1 MTKQA
6 ILAQGTLSLKSTR
19 AYFNQKLIGVMREE
33 VFATNCT
40 KLQDLVTARNQ
51 DLVTARKH
59 LIKIINLIDDTIE
72 SRSK

>member
-6 ILAQGTLSLKSTR
+6 ILNQGSLSLKSTR
-19 AYFNQKLIGVMREE
+19 AYFNQKLIGVMRDE
-33 VFATNCT
+33 VFVKDAA
-40 KLQDLVTARNQ
+40 QARE
-51 DLVTARKH
+51 LEIAREH